1 MAVDL
6 KLMPSGELDLTNGK
20 ASLVNGADQ
29 VVQKLGI
36 KLQIFTGS
44 WFMDLTLGIPY
55 FEQVLRKGVNEG
67 DILQI
72 FNDALRNTRGVASVD
87 ELTLTFQTSARTL
100 SVDGR
105 VTFDDSPES
114 LEFSETIG
122 ALI

>member
-6 KLMPSGELDLTNGK
+6 KLLPSGELDLTNGK

-44 WFMDLTLGIPY
+44 WFLDLTLGIPY

-87 ELTLTFQTSARTL
+87 ELTLTFNTAARTL